1 MQASYP
7 TAWSDVPISKHM
19 CRLLLL
25 MAIST
30 MNYNVYACSCNF
42 SFGYVLSQK
51 ELVEASDANNESV
64 YAIVTV

>member
-1 MQASYP
+1 
-7 TAWSDVPISKHM
+7 
-19 CRLLLL
+19 